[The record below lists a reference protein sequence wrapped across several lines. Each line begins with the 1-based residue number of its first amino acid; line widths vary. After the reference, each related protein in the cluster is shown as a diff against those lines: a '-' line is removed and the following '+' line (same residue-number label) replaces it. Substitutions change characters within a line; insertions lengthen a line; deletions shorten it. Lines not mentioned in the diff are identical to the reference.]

1 VDINDVHE
9 ENCLLRYALTTDGV
23 VDIYTWFWTD
33 ATDQDTTGVWMHSST
48 GEEVAWFG
56 KKPFKCEHDGNA
68 MIVDF
73 DKRSLYNG
81 RWCTE
86 ISTASH
92 RYICKA
98 LI

>member
-1 VDINDVHE
+1 MFDDYGNMILK
-9 ENCLLRYALTTDGV
+9 LLP
-23 VDIYTWFWTD
+23 FWIQKLSLIHNFL

-86 ISTASH
+86 ITTASH